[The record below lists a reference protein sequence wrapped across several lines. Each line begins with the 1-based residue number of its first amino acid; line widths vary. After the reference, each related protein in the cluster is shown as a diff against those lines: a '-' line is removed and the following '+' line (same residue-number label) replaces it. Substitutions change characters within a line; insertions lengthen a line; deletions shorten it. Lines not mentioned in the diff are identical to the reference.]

1 MPILLPKPL
10 SKFLTFG
17 ALILLPVVPT
27 SAQRYLQPVI
37 AQIQTVNEVVYG
49 QATTH
54 NGTSQ
59 SLAMDLYLPVETNPA
74 PRPVMMFF
82 HGGSFVGGTRNDAV
96 MTQLCQEFARR
107 GYVTATASYRLGVS
121 IGITTPLDAE
131 FAKAAIRAT
140 QDAKAAI
147 RFLRRSVVEGV
158 TGQSGLNPFA
168 IDTNR
173 IFIGGYSAGAITALH
188 TAYFRD
194 TTLATPLIRNML
206 RVVGGGLEGLSG
218 NPAYSS
224 RVHGVFNMAGAL
236 LDSLMLQ
243 NPLYPTVHF
252 HGELDDVVPFGRGYA
267 TFLGNPIIQLDGSSL
282 LHPRIQ
288 RLGARSEL
296 HSFATLGHILTDNVT
311 SNFIIQKTAEFFY
324 SVISSAAELAQNPLN
339 LRAYPNPSS
348 DQIRLT
354 LGGEWAE
361 SSTFHQGLTYQ
372 INDALGRS
380 WSQGLWQNPL
390 EPLSLDLASATA
402 GLYFLR
408 VSACDGRV
416 AELRLIRRP

>member
-1 MPILLPKPL
+1 MQAPQAPYKLI
-10 SKFLTFG
+10 
-17 ALILLPVVPT
+17 ALVALVLFSYHP
-27 SAQRYLQPVI
+27 SWAQRYLQPVI
-37 AQIQTVNEVVYG
+37 ANFQTVNGVVYG
-49 QATTH
+49 QATT
-54 NGTSQ
+54 NTGVNQ
-59 SLAMDLYLPVETNPA
+59 SLAMDFYLPVESNSA

-96 MTQLCQEFARR
+96 MTRLCEEFARR
-107 GYVTATASYRLGVS
+107 GYVTATVSYRLGVS
-121 IGITTPLDAE
+121 VGITNPLDAE

-140 QDAKAAI
+140 QDAKAAV

-188 TAYFRD
+188 AAYFRD
-194 TTLATPLIRNML
+194 TALATPLVRNML

-236 LDSLMLQ
+236 LDSILLQ
-243 NPLYPTVHF
+243 APVYPTVHF
-252 HGELDDVVPFGRGYA
+252 HGVLDDVVPFDRGYA

-296 HSFATLGHILTDNVT
+296 HSFATLGHTLTDNAT

-324 SVISSAAELAQNPLN
+324 SVISSAAEQTQNPLN

-348 DQIRLT
+348 DQFRLT
-354 LGGEWAE
+354 LGGEWTE

-390 EPLSLDLASATA
+390 EPLSLDLATATT

-408 VSACDGRV
+408 VSASDGRV
-416 AELRLIRRP
+416 AELRLVRRP